1 MTPSE
6 KEQKL
11 ERLLDEKSFDQLTHE
26 EKEVVLQEFGSEEQY
41 RLARKIG
48 PALVKLKTGLSPD
61 PWILAS
67 LQDRAKLHRRPSLW
81 TSFFQAQ
88 VPAYVVAGVCLVLVV
103 MMWWLKPVP
112 APPAVAVR
120 MVRDTV
126 YLASTPDTVYRP
138 KIIYRYRYR
147 YITVAAPSP
156 ASSSAGVVEPVAES
170 AGVTMKDKEE
180 LEKLLVSGSDK

>member
-11 ERLLDEKSFDQLTHE
+11 ERLLEEKSFDQLTHE

-67 LQDRAKLHRRPSLW
+67 LQDQVKIHRRPSVW
-81 TSFFQAQ
+81 TNFFQAR
-88 VPAYVVAGVCLVLVV
+88 VPAYVMAGACLAIVV
-103 MMWWLKPVP
+103 TMWWLKPDP
-112 APPAVAVR
+112 APASVTVR

-126 YLASTPDTVYRP
+126 YLATAPDTVYRR

-147 YITVAAPSP
+147 YITVAAPSSTS
-156 ASSSAGVVEPVAES
+156 ASAKVAEPVAGS

>member
-11 ERLLDEKSFDQLTHE
+11 ERLLDEKSFDQLTRE

-67 LQDRAKLHRRPSLW
+67 LQDQVKIRQRPSRW

-88 VPAYVVAGVCLVLVV
+88 VPAYVMAGACLVIVV
-103 MMWWLKPVP
+103 VMWWLKPVP
-112 APPAVAVR
+112 ASTPVAVR
-120 MVRDTV
+120 TVRDTV
-126 YLASTPDTVYRP
+126 YLATVPDTVYRR
-138 KIIYRYRYR
+138 KIIFRYRYR
-147 YITVAAPSP
+147 YINVATP
-156 ASSSAGVVEPVAES
+156 ATTPLDTRMVEPVAGSE
-170 AGVTMKDKEE
+170 GVTMKDKEE

>member
-48 PALVKLKTGLSPD
+48 QALVKLKTGLSPD

-67 LQDRAKLHRRPSLW
+67 LQEQVKIRQRPSLW

-88 VPAYVVAGVCLVLVV
+88 IPAYVMAGACLIIVV
-103 MMWWLKPVP
+103 TMWWLKPVP
-112 APPAVAVR
+112 IPPAATVR
-120 MVRDTV
+120 MIRDTV
-126 YLASTPDTVYRP
+126 YLATVPDTVYRR
-138 KIIYRYRYR
+138 KIVYRYRYR
-147 YITVAAPSP
+147 YITVAAPSTTSP
-156 ASSSAGVVEPVAES
+156 DTRVAEPVAGSE
-170 AGVTMKDKEE
+170 GVTMKDKEE

>member
-26 EKEVVLQEFGSEEQY
+26 EREMVLQEFGSEEQY

-48 PALVKLKTGLSPD
+48 QALVKLKTGLSPD
-61 PWILAS
+61 PWVLAS
-67 LQDRAKLHRRPSLW
+67 LKDQTKLRRRPSVW
-81 TSFFQAQ
+81 TNFFQAQ
-88 VPAYVVAGVCLVLVV
+88 VPAYVMAGACLIIVFLA
-103 MMWWLKPVP
+103 WWLRPV
-112 APPAVAVR
+112 ATPPSIAVR

-126 YLASTPDTVYRP
+126 YLTTTPDTVYRR
-138 KIIYRYRYR
+138 KIVYRYRYR
-147 YITVAAPSP
+147 YINVAAPSP
-156 ASSSAGVVEPVAES
+156 TSSDPGVVEPVATS

>member
-26 EKEVVLQEFGSEEQY
+26 EKDVVLQEFGSEEQY

-67 LQDRAKLHRRPSLW
+67 LQDQVKIRRGPSLW
-81 TSFFQAQ
+81 TSFFQAR
-88 VPAYVVAGVCLVLVV
+88 VPAYVMAGACLVIVILV
-103 MMWWLKPVP
+103 WWLKPVP
-112 APPAVAVR
+112 TPPPVAVR

-126 YLASTPDTVYRP
+126 YLASVPDTVYRR

-147 YITVAAPSP
+147 YITVAAPSTTP
-156 ASSSAGVVEPVAES
+156 PDTRVVEPVAGS

>member
-11 ERLLDEKSFDQLTHE
+11 ERLLEEKSFDQLTHD

-67 LQDRAKLHRRPSLW
+67 LQDQVKIHRRPSLW
-81 TSFFQAQ
+81 AGFFQAR
-88 VPAYVVAGVCLVLVV
+88 VPAYVMAGVCLAIVV

-112 APPAVAVR
+112 EPAPVSVR
-120 MVRDTV
+120 RVRDTV
-126 YLASTPDTVYRP
+126 YVASAPDTVYRR
-138 KIIYRYRYR
+138 KIVYRYRYV
-147 YITVAAPSP
+147 TVAAPTPAP
-156 ASSSAGVVEPVAES
+156 ASARVAEPVAES